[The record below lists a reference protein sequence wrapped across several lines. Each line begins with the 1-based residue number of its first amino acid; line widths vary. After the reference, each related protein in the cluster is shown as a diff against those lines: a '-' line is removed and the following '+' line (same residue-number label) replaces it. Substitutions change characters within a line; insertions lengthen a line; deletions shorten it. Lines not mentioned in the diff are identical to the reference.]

1 MTLQPSFA
9 LLPANFVID
18 FITNPEEF
26 PASFLQIFPEEFKK
40 KKEMNRIDRMNR

>member
-1 MTLQPSFA
+1 MTVQSSFA

-18 FITNPEEF
+18 FIINPEEF

-40 KKEMNRIDRMNR
+40 TRDEQNR